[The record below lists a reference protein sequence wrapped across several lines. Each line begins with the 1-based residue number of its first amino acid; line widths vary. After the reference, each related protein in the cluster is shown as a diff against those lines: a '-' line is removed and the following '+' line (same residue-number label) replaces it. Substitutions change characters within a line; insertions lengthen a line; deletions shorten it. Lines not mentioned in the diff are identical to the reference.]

1 MSNRLGNDNYKKP
14 KQTYQDKLT
23 KEEQEEMLI
32 GYKEISDIE
41 ELKKLQLG
49 TDIRYFSFIK
59 DLKTNKIEKKFRM
72 GGRLINKDNAD
83 KYLVLATGTPPNQ
96 KSWTVQVK
104 DAEIYYKLKV
114 EDVIEKQGEVIKE
127 ATKEATKEI
136 ENKYLEEIKD
146 LKEKLKE
153 SKKETRELKL
163 MYNNLVDKYDALK
176 KGPKK

>member
-32 GYKEISDIE
+32 GYKEIADLE
-41 ELKKLQLG
+41 QLKTLQIG
-49 TDIRYFSFIK
+49 TEIRYFSFIK
-59 DLKTNKIEKKFRM
+59 DLKTNKVEKKFRM

-83 KYLVLATGTPPNQ
+83 KYLVLATGIPPNQ

-104 DAEIYYKLKV
+104 DAELYYKLKV
-114 EDVIEKQGEVIKE
+114 EDVIEKQGAVV
-127 ATKEATKEI
+127 KEATKEI
-136 ENKYLEEIKD
+136 ENKYLDEIKE
-146 LKEKLKE
+146 LKEEL
-153 SKKETRELKL
+153 KKEKKANRELKV

-176 KGPKK
+176 KGVKK

>member
-32 GYKEISDIE
+32 GYKEIADIE
-41 ELKKLQLG
+41 QLKTLQIG
-49 TDIRYFSFIK
+49 TEIRYFSFIK
-59 DLKTNKIEKKFRM
+59 DLKTNKVEKKFRM

-83 KYLVLATGTPPNQ
+83 KYLVLATGIPPNQ

-114 EDVIEKQGEVIKE
+114 EDVIEKQGAVV
-127 ATKEATKEI
+127 KEATKEI
-136 ENKYLEEIKD
+136 ENKYIDEIKE
-146 LKEKLKE
+146 LKEEL
-153 SKKETRELKL
+153 KKEKKANRELKI
-163 MYNNLVDKYDALK
+163 MYNGLVDKYDALK
-176 KGPKK
+176 KGVKK

>member
-32 GYKEISDIE
+32 GYKEIDDLE
-41 ELKKLQLG
+41 QLKSLPIG
-49 TDIRYFSFIK
+49 TEIRYFSFIK
-59 DLKTNKIEKKFRM
+59 DLKTNKVEKKFRM

-83 KYLVLATGTPPNQ
+83 KYLVLATGLPPNQ

-104 DAEIYYKLKV
+104 DAEIYHKLKV
-114 EDVIEKQGEVIKE
+114 EDVIEKQGAVVKE
-127 ATKEATKEI
+127 ATKEV
-136 ENKYLEEIKD
+136 ENKYLDEIKD

-153 SKKETRELKL
+153 SKKETRELKV
-163 MYNNLVDKYDALK
+163 MYNSLVDKYDALK
-176 KGPKK
+176 KGVKK